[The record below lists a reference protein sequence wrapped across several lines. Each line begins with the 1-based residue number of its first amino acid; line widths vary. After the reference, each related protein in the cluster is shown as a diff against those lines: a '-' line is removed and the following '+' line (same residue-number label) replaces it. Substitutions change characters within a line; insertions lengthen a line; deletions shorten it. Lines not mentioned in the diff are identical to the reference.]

1 MAKNAFLLLPSLLF
15 LFPTLIALPQ
25 RAKGSADWPV
35 FVYTYTVLSLFFG
48 FFLFPLIKC
57 HTVVSSISWDGMES
71 VPSVSIVHP
80 FLPIAMRDGSILSAG
95 INYGGAAQ
103 QWRNYLRTRRLK

>member
-1 MAKNAFLLLPSLLF
+1 MPSFFFLLSAF

-35 FVYTYTVLSLFFG
+35 FVYTYTVLSLFFLI
-48 FFLFPLIKC
+48 LFPLIKC
-57 HTVVSSISWDGMES
+57 HTVVSSISWDGMEF
-71 VPSVSIVHP
+71 VPSVSIVPP